1 MIMNDTIAAIAT
13 AHGIGSIAIIRISG
27 EEATAIASK
36 LTGQRPLEDRRAH
49 LYPLYN
55 PQHELIDE
63 AIVLFFRGPRS
74 FTGED
79 VVELQCH
86 GGQIVAEEVLK
97 AALAG
102 GARLATPGEFS
113 RRAFHNGRIDL
124 TEAEAIARLIE
135 ARSEDAAK
143 ILAKQMKG
151 SLRTFVEG
159 NRDALLE
166 ILAYSEVS
174 IDYAEEDLP
183 QDLIDQIVKKLESI
197 AAALRRTL
205 ASSERRRGLMQGF
218 KVAIIGKPNVG
229 KSSLLNSLLDYN
241 RAIVSDI
248 AGTTRDTIEEQVRIG
263 SHLIRMVDTAG
274 IREAGDEIERIGIE
288 RSIEAVSESDIV
300 IALFDGSRALDGEDK
315 AILSLMEEH
324 KDAREFIAV
333 LNKTDLPQRFDE
345 TPLKGYTPLRMS
357 CKQDTSVLI
366 EALQSRMDRQNV
378 SEETMLISQR
388 QTDAVKGALI
398 AIENAFMPLEEQELE
413 LFSFHV
419 GEAIQS
425 LASITRPFD
434 NEEMLD
440 KMFGSFCLGK

>member
-1 MIMNDTIAAIAT
+1 MNDTIAAIAT

-27 EEATAIASK
+27 EQATAVASK

-55 PQHELIDE
+55 PRNELIDE

-97 AALAG
+97 AVLAC

-113 RRAFHNGRIDL
+113 KRAFMNGRIDL

-183 QDLIDQIVKKLESI
+183 QDLVDQIIKKLEAI
-197 AAALRRTL
+197 AVALRRTL

-263 SHLIRMVDTAG
+263 THLIRMVDTAG

-300 IALFDGSRALDGEDK
+300 ITLFDGSRPLDGEDK
-315 AILSLMEEH
+315 AILSLMDSHKEE
-324 KDAREFIAV
+324 REFIAV

-345 TPLKGYTPLRMS
+345 TPLRSYAPIHMS
-357 CKQDTSVLI
+357 CKQDTSALI
-366 EALQSRMDRQNV
+366 TALQSRMDHQNV

-388 QTDAVKGALI
+388 QTDAVRGALS
-398 AIENAFMPLEEQELE
+398 AIDNAFMPLEEQELE

-419 GEAIQS
+419 GEAIQA

>member
-1 MIMNDTIAAIAT
+1 MNETIAAIAT
-13 AHGIGSIAIIRISG
+13 AHGVGSIAIIRLSG
-27 EEATAIASK
+27 DDAKAVASR
-36 LTGQRPLEDRRAH
+36 LTGGKVMRDRHAH

-55 PQHELIDE
+55 TENELIDE
-63 AIVLFFRGPRS
+63 AIVLSFDGPRS

-86 GGQIVAEEVLK
+86 GGHVVAEEVLS
-97 AALAG
+97 AALAH
-102 GARLATPGEFS
+102 GARLAQPGEFS
-113 RRAFHNGRIDL
+113 KRAFMNGRIDL
-124 TEAEAIARLIE
+124 TEAEAIAQLIE
-135 ARSEDAAK
+135 AKSEDAAK

-151 SLRTFVEG
+151 SLRAFVEG

-183 QDLIDQIVKKLESI
+183 QGLIDQIMQRLETI

-205 ASSERRRGLMQGF
+205 AASERRRGLMQGF

-263 SHLIRMVDTAG
+263 THLIRIVDTAG

-288 RSIEAVSESDIV
+288 RSMAAVGESDLV
-300 IALFDGSRALDGEDK
+300 VALFDASRPLDREDR
-315 AILSLMEEH
+315 AILELMEAH
-324 KDAREFIAV
+324 RGVREFIAV

-345 TPLKGYTPLRMS
+345 TPLQAYRPLRMS
-357 CKQDTSVLI
+357 CKEDTSVLI
-366 EALQSRMDRQNV
+366 EALRAQMDRRNV
-378 SEETMLISQR
+378 SEEVMLISRR
-388 QTDAVKGALI
+388 QTDAVGNALA
-398 AIENAFMPLEEQELE
+398 AIENAFAPLGDQELE

-419 GEAIQS
+419 GDAIRA

-440 KMFGSFCLGK
+440 KMFSSFCLGK